1 MKDKLNLPI
10 TANYQPAADE
20 NFVYKNE
27 LLVHFDY
34 CLNLLKNFP

>member
-10 TANYQPAADE
+10 TAKYEPEQDD
-20 NFVYKNE
+20 NFEYKQE
-27 LLVHFDY
+27 FLIHFDY